1 MFEQHAPVPPP
12 ANAPALPWSDEAA
25 IFDWIAAWQPAREE
39 VLGLLNA
46 YAEADGG
53 HDISSFT
60 PLIEQLDASMRLLE
74 YRVDWLRSYLGQGA
88 RPGLNL
94 D

>member
-1 MFEQHAPVPPP
+1 MLEQHTPVLSSTTSPRTGWP
-12 ANAPALPWSDEAA
+12 SDGV
-25 IFDWIAAWQPAREE
+25 ILDWIAAWQPARED

-60 PLIEQLDASMRLLE
+60 PLIEQLDTAMRLLNH
-74 YRVDWLRSYLGQGA
+74 RVDWLRSYLGHCAPKTQ
-88 RPGLNL
+88 NL